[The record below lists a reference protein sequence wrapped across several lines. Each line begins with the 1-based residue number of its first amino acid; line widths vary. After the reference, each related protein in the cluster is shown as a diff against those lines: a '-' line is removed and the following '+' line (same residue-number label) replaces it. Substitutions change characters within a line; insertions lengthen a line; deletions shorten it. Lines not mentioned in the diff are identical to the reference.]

1 MKIVNYGSINLDH
14 VYQVDHI
21 VQPGE
26 TLLALDQNLFCGG
39 KGLNQS
45 IALAKAGADVCHA
58 GIVGEDGD
66 ILLDALRAAR
76 VDITHVRRAPG
87 ASAHTVIQVDKNG
100 QNCIIVFSG
109 ENMHPSEEDID
120 RILADFTAGD
130 AVLMQN
136 ELYNTPLMMRK
147 AAEKGMTIIF
157 NPSPVNREM
166 LSYPLDKVSWF
177 LLNEIEGEALTGE
190 TDPEKILDSLE
201 QKYPGS
207 SVVLTLGK
215 SGAWALDRGQRFF
228 QPAFEVKAV
237 DTTAAGDTFTGFFLA
252 GISGDLSIPD
262 ALRRAAFASSIAVSR
277 KGAADSIPTAE
288 EVSRADN
295 TEQPLFT
302 PPAPAFPDQ

>member
-26 TLLALDQNLFCGG
+26 TLLAQTQNLFCGG

-45 IALAKAGADVCHA
+45 IALAKAGAEVYHA
-58 GIVGEDGD
+58 GVVGEDGEM
-66 ILLDALRAAR
+66 LLDALRAAR
-76 VDITHVRRAPG
+76 VDIRHVRRAAG
-87 ASAHTVIQVDKNG
+87 ASAHTVIQVDRNG
-100 QNCIIVFSG
+100 QNSIIVFSG
-109 ENMHPSEEDID
+109 ENMHPSEADID
-120 RILADFTAGD
+120 RILDDFGPED

-147 AAEKGMTIIF
+147 AAEKGMTLIF
-157 NPSPVNREM
+157 NPSPVNQEM
-166 LSYPLDKVSWF
+166 LSYPLETVSWF

-190 TDPEKILDSLE
+190 TIPEKILDMLE
-201 QKYPGS
+201 SKYPNS

-215 SGAWALDRGQRFF
+215 SGAWAIDRGQRFF
-228 QPAFEVKAV
+228 QPAFNVMAV

-252 GISGDLSIPD
+252 AVGNGMPIPA

-277 KGAADSIPTAE
+277 KGAADSIPTAD
-288 EVSRADN
+288 EVSQA
-295 TEQPLFT
+295 E
-302 PPAPAFPDQ
+302 

>member
-26 TLLALDQNLFCGG
+26 TLLAADQNLFCGG

-45 IALAKAGADVCHA
+45 IALAKAGAEIFHA
-58 GIVGEDGD
+58 GVVGEDGD
-66 ILLDALRAAR
+66 ILLDALRAAK
-76 VDITHVRRAPG
+76 VDITHIRRAPG
-87 ASAHTVIQVDKNG
+87 ASAHTVIQVDRNG

-109 ENMHPSEEDID
+109 ENMRPSEADID
-120 RILADFTAGD
+120 RVLADFAPGD

-136 ELYNTPLMMRK
+136 ELFNTPLMMRK
-147 AAEKGMTIIF
+147 AAEKGLAIIF
-157 NPSPVNREM
+157 NPSPVSREM
-166 LSYPLDKVSWF
+166 LSYPLETVSWF

-190 TDPEKILDSLE
+190 TDPGRILDALA
-201 QKYPGS
+201 KKFPNG
-207 SVVLTLGK
+207 SVVLTLGAN
-215 SGAWALDRGQRFF
+215 GAWAMDRGQRFF
-228 QPAFEVKAV
+228 QPAFEVQAV

-252 GISGDLSIPD
+252 GISSGMPIPD

-288 EVSRADN
+288 EVSLA
-295 TEQPLFT
+295 E
-302 PPAPAFPDQ
+302 

>member
-26 TLLALDQNLFCGG
+26 TLLAADQNLFCGG

-45 IALAKAGADVCHA
+45 IALAKAGAEIFHA
-58 GIVGEDGD
+58 GVVGEDGD
-66 ILLDALRAAR
+66 ILLDALRAAG
-76 VDITHVRRAPG
+76 VDITHIRRVPG
-87 ASAHTVIQVDKNG
+87 ASAHTVIQVDRKG

-109 ENMHPSEEDID
+109 ENMRPSEADID
-120 RILADFTAGD
+120 RVLADFAPGD

-136 ELYNTPLMMRK
+136 ELFNTPLMMRK
-147 AAEKGMTIIF
+147 AAEKGLAIIF
-157 NPSPVNREM
+157 NPSPVSREM
-166 LSYPLDKVSWF
+166 LSYPLETVSWF

-190 TDPEKILDSLE
+190 TDPGRILDVLA
-201 QKYPGS
+201 KKFPNG
-207 SVVLTLGK
+207 SVVLTLGAN
-215 SGAWALDRGQRFF
+215 GAWAMDRGQRFF
-228 QPAFEVKAV
+228 QPAFEVQAV

-252 GISGDLSIPD
+252 GISSGMPIPD

-288 EVSRADN
+288 EVSLA
-295 TEQPLFT
+295 E
-302 PPAPAFPDQ
+302 

>member
-26 TLLALDQNLFCGG
+26 TLLAADQNLFCGG

-45 IALAKAGADVCHA
+45 IALAKAGAEVYHA
-58 GIVGEDGD
+58 GVVGEDGD
-66 ILLDALRAAR
+66 ILLGALRAAG

-87 ASAHTVIQVDKNG
+87 ASAHTVIQVDRNG

-109 ENMHPSEEDID
+109 ENMHPSEADID
-120 RILADFTAGD
+120 HILSDFSAGD

-157 NPSPVNREM
+157 NPSPVNQEM
-166 LSYPLDKVSWF
+166 LSYPLNTVSWF
-177 LLNEIEGEALTGE
+177 LLNEIEGGALTGE
-190 TDPEKILDSLE
+190 TDPGKILDSLAE
-201 QKYPGS
+201 KYPRS
-207 SVVLTLGK
+207 SVVLTRGK
-215 SGAWALDRGQRFF
+215 DGAWAMTGGQRFY

-252 GISGDLSIPD
+252 GIGSGMPIAD
-262 ALRRAAFASSIAVSR
+262 ALRRAAFAASIAVSR
-277 KGAADSIPTAE
+277 KGAADSIPTVE
-288 EVSRADN
+288 EISRA
-295 TEQPLFT
+295 E
-302 PPAPAFPDQ
+302 

>member
-26 TLLALDQNLFCGG
+26 TLLAAEQNLFCGG

-45 IALAKAGADVCHA
+45 IALAKAGAEVFHA
-58 GIVGEDGD
+58 GVVGEDGD
-66 ILLDALRAAR
+66 ILLDALRAAQ

-87 ASAHTVIQVDKNG
+87 ASAHTVIQVDRNG

-109 ENMHPSEEDID
+109 ENMHPSEADID
-120 RILADFTAGD
+120 RVLANFSSGD

-147 AAEKGMTIIF
+147 AADKGMTIIF
-157 NPSPVNREM
+157 NPSPVSREM
-166 LSYPLDKVSWF
+166 LSYPLEAVSWF

-190 TDPEKILDSLE
+190 KAPAAMLDSLE
-201 QKYPGS
+201 KKYPRS
-207 SVVLTLGK
+207 SVVLTLGRD
-215 SGAWALDRGQRFF
+215 GAWAMDRGRRYF

-252 GISGDLSIPD
+252 GICGGMAIPD
-262 ALRRAAFASSIAVSR
+262 ALRRAAFASSVAVSR

-288 EVSRADN
+288 EVSLA
-295 TEQPLFT
+295 E
-302 PPAPAFPDQ
+302 

>member
-26 TLLALDQNLFCGG
+26 TLLAADQNLFCGG

-45 IALAKAGADVCHA
+45 IALAKAGAEIFHA
-58 GIVGEDGD
+58 GVVGEDGD
-66 ILLDALRAAR
+66 ILLDALRAAK
-76 VDITHVRRAPG
+76 VDITHIRRAPG
-87 ASAHTVIQVDKNG
+87 ASAHTVIQVDRNG

-109 ENMHPSEEDID
+109 ENMRPSEADID
-120 RILADFTAGD
+120 RVLADFAPGD

-136 ELYNTPLMMRK
+136 ELFNTPLMMRK
-147 AAEKGMTIIF
+147 AAEKGLAIIF
-157 NPSPVNREM
+157 NPSPVSREM
-166 LSYPLDKVSWF
+166 LSYPLETVSWF

-190 TDPEKILDSLE
+190 TDPGRILDVLA
-201 QKYPGS
+201 KKFPNG
-207 SVVLTLGK
+207 SVVLTLGAN
-215 SGAWALDRGQRFF
+215 GAWAMNRGQRFF
-228 QPAFEVKAV
+228 QPAFEVQAV

-252 GISGDLSIPD
+252 GISSGMPIPD

-288 EVSRADN
+288 EVSLA
-295 TEQPLFT
+295 E
-302 PPAPAFPDQ
+302 

>member
-26 TLLALDQNLFCGG
+26 TLLAADQNLFCGG

-45 IALAKAGADVCHA
+45 IALAKAGAEVYHA
-58 GIVGEDGD
+58 GVVGEDGD
-66 ILLDALRAAR
+66 ILLGALRAAG

-87 ASAHTVIQVDKNG
+87 ASAHTVIQVDRNG

-109 ENMHPSEEDID
+109 ENMHPSEADID
-120 RILADFTAGD
+120 HILSDFSAGD

-157 NPSPVNREM
+157 NPSPVNQEM
-166 LSYPLDKVSWF
+166 LSYPLNTVSWF
-177 LLNEIEGEALTGE
+177 LLNEIEGGALTGE
-190 TDPEKILDSLE
+190 TDPGKILDSLAE
-201 QKYPGS
+201 KYPRS

-215 SGAWALDRGQRFF
+215 DGAWAMTGGQRFY

-252 GISGDLSIPD
+252 GVSGGMPVAD

-288 EVSRADN
+288 EVSRA
-295 TEQPLFT
+295 E
-302 PPAPAFPDQ
+302 

>member
-21 VQPGE
+21 LQPGE
-26 TLLALDQNLFCGG
+26 TLLAREQNLFCGG

-45 IALAKAGADVCHA
+45 IALAKAGAEVFHA
-58 GIVGEDGD
+58 GVVGEDGE
-66 ILLDALRAAR
+66 ILLNALRTAN
-76 VDITHVRRAPG
+76 VDIRHIRRAEG
-87 ASAHTVIQVDKNG
+87 ASAHTVIQVDRNG

-109 ENMHPSEEDID
+109 ENMHPSEADID
-120 RILADFTAGD
+120 RILEDFGPED

-147 AAEKGMTIIF
+147 AADKGMTIIF
-157 NPSPVNREM
+157 NPSPISQEM
-166 LSYPLDKVSWF
+166 LSYPLECVSWF

-190 TDPEKILDSLE
+190 TNPGKILDSLASRF
-201 QKYPGS
+201 PRS

-215 SGAWALDRGQRFF
+215 NGAWAMDQGQRFF
-228 QPAFEVKAV
+228 QPAFEIKAV

-252 GISGDLSIPD
+252 AVSSGMPISA
-262 ALRRAAFASSIAVSR
+262 ALRRSAFASSIAVSR

-288 EVSRADN
+288 EVSS
-295 TEQPLFT
+295 
-302 PPAPAFPDQ
+302 AFPDQ

>member
-1 MKIVNYGSINLDH
+1 MKIINYGSINLDH

-26 TLLALDQNLFCGG
+26 TLLARSQNLFCGG

-45 IALAKAGADVCHA
+45 IALAKAGANVYHA

-66 ILLDALRAAR
+66 ILLDSLRNAG
-76 VDITHVRRAPG
+76 VDLSHVRRAPG
-87 ASAHTVIQVDKNG
+87 ASAHTVIQVDENG
-100 QNCIIVFSG
+100 QNSIIVFSG
-109 ENMHPSEEDID
+109 ENMRPTEADID
-120 RILADFTAGD
+120 SILADFSPED

-136 ELYNTPLMMRK
+136 ELFNTPLMMKK

-157 NPSPVNREM
+157 NPSPVNQEM
-166 LSYPLDKVSWF
+166 LSYPLEAVSWF

-190 TDPEKILDSLE
+190 TDPEKILDGLAE
-201 QKYPGS
+201 KYPRS

-215 SGAWALDRGQRFF
+215 SGAWAMHEGRRCF

-252 GISGDLSIPD
+252 GISSGISIPD

-277 KGAADSIPTAE
+277 KGAADSIPTLE
-288 EVSRADN
+288 EVRGL
-295 TEQPLFT
+295 E
-302 PPAPAFPDQ
+302 

>member
-26 TLLALDQNLFCGG
+26 TLLAADQNLFCGG

-45 IALAKAGADVCHA
+45 IALAKAGAEIFHA
-58 GIVGEDGD
+58 GVVGEDGD
-66 ILLDALRAAR
+66 ILLDALRAAK
-76 VDITHVRRAPG
+76 VDITHIRRAPG
-87 ASAHTVIQVDKNG
+87 ASAHTVIQVDRNG

-109 ENMHPSEEDID
+109 ENMRPSEADID
-120 RILADFTAGD
+120 RVLADFAPGD

-136 ELYNTPLMMRK
+136 ELFNTPLMMRK
-147 AAEKGMTIIF
+147 AAEKGLAIIF
-157 NPSPVNREM
+157 NPSPVSREM
-166 LSYPLDKVSWF
+166 LSYPLETVSWF

-190 TDPEKILDSLE
+190 TDPGRILDVLA
-201 QKYPGS
+201 KKFPNG
-207 SVVLTLGK
+207 SVVLTLGAN
-215 SGAWALDRGQRFF
+215 GAWAMDRGQRFF
-228 QPAFEVKAV
+228 QPAFEVQAV

-252 GISGDLSIPD
+252 GISSGMPIPD

-288 EVSRADN
+288 EVSLA
-295 TEQPLFT
+295 E
-302 PPAPAFPDQ
+302 

>member
-26 TLLALDQNLFCGG
+26 TLLAADQNLFCGG

-45 IALAKAGADVCHA
+45 IALAKAGAKIYHA
-58 GIVGEDGD
+58 GVVGEDGD
-66 ILLDALRAAR
+66 ILLDALRAAK
-76 VDITHVRRAPG
+76 VDITHIRRAPG
-87 ASAHTVIQVDKNG
+87 ASAHTVIQVDRNG

-109 ENMHPSEEDID
+109 ENMRPSEADID
-120 RILADFTAGD
+120 RVLADFAPGD

-136 ELYNTPLMMRK
+136 ELFNTPLMMRK
-147 AAEKGMTIIF
+147 AAEKGLAIIF
-157 NPSPVNREM
+157 NPSPVSREM
-166 LSYPLDKVSWF
+166 LSYPLETVSWF

-190 TDPEKILDSLE
+190 TDPGRILDVLA
-201 QKYPGS
+201 KKFPNG
-207 SVVLTLGK
+207 SVVLTLGAN
-215 SGAWALDRGQRFF
+215 GAWAMDRGQRFF
-228 QPAFEVKAV
+228 QPAFEVQAV

-252 GISGDLSIPD
+252 GISSGMPIPD

-288 EVSRADN
+288 EVSLA
-295 TEQPLFT
+295 E
-302 PPAPAFPDQ
+302 

>member
-26 TLLALDQNLFCGG
+26 TLLAADQNLFCGG

-45 IALAKAGADVCHA
+45 IALAKAGAEIFHA
-58 GIVGEDGD
+58 GVVGEDGD
-66 ILLDALRAAR
+66 ILLDALRAAK
-76 VDITHVRRAPG
+76 VDITHIRRAPR
-87 ASAHTVIQVDKNG
+87 ASAHTVIQVDRKG

-109 ENMHPSEEDID
+109 ENMRPSEADID
-120 RILADFTAGD
+120 RVLADFAPGD

-136 ELYNTPLMMRK
+136 ELFNTPLMMRK
-147 AAEKGMTIIF
+147 AAEKGLAIIF
-157 NPSPVNREM
+157 NPSPVSREM
-166 LSYPLDKVSWF
+166 LSYPLETVSWF

-190 TDPEKILDSLE
+190 TDPGRILDALA
-201 QKYPGS
+201 KKFPNG
-207 SVVLTLGK
+207 SVVLTLGAN
-215 SGAWALDRGQRFF
+215 GAWAMDRGQRFF
-228 QPAFEVKAV
+228 QPAFEVQAV

-252 GISGDLSIPD
+252 GISSGMPIPD

-288 EVSRADN
+288 EISLA
-295 TEQPLFT
+295 E
-302 PPAPAFPDQ
+302 

>member
-21 VQPGE
+21 LQPGE
-26 TLLALDQNLFCGG
+26 TLLAREQNLFCGG

-45 IALAKAGADVCHA
+45 IALAKAGAEVFHA
-58 GIVGEDGD
+58 GVVGEDGE
-66 ILLDALRAAR
+66 ILLNALRTAN
-76 VDITHVRRAPG
+76 VDIRHIRRAEG
-87 ASAHTVIQVDKNG
+87 ASAHTVIQVDRNG

-109 ENMHPSEEDID
+109 ENMHPSEADID
-120 RILADFTAGD
+120 RILEDFGPED

-157 NPSPVNREM
+157 NPSPISQEM
-166 LSYPLDKVSWF
+166 LSYPLECVSWF

-190 TDPEKILDSLE
+190 TDPGKILDSLASRF
-201 QKYPGS
+201 PRS

-215 SGAWALDRGQRFF
+215 NGAWAMDQGQRFF
-228 QPAFEVKAV
+228 QPAFEIKAV
-237 DTTAAGDTFTGFFLA
+237 DTTAAGDTFTGFFLVA
-252 GISGDLSIPD
+252 VSSGMPISA

-288 EVSRADN
+288 EVSS
-295 TEQPLFT
+295 
-302 PPAPAFPDQ
+302 AFPDQ

>member
-26 TLLALDQNLFCGG
+26 TLLAADQNLFCGG

-45 IALAKAGADVCHA
+45 IALAKAGAEIFHTGV
-58 GIVGEDGD
+58 VGEDGD
-66 ILLDALRAAR
+66 ILLDALRAAK
-76 VDITHVRRAPG
+76 VDITHIRRAPG
-87 ASAHTVIQVDKNG
+87 ASAHTVIQVDRNG

-109 ENMHPSEEDID
+109 ENMRPSEADID
-120 RILADFTAGD
+120 RVLADFAPGD

-136 ELYNTPLMMRK
+136 ELFNTPLMMRK
-147 AAEKGMTIIF
+147 AAEKGLAIIF
-157 NPSPVNREM
+157 NPSPVSREM
-166 LSYPLDKVSWF
+166 LSYPLETVSWF

-190 TDPEKILDSLE
+190 TDPGRILDVLAK
-201 QKYPGS
+201 KYPNG
-207 SVVLTLGK
+207 SVVLTLGAN
-215 SGAWALDRGQRFF
+215 GAWAMDRGQRFF
-228 QPAFEVKAV
+228 QPAFEVQAV

-252 GISGDLSIPD
+252 GISNGMPIPD

-288 EVSRADN
+288 EISLA
-295 TEQPLFT
+295 E
-302 PPAPAFPDQ
+302 

>member
-1 MKIVNYGSINLDH
+1 MKIINYGSINLDH

-26 TLLALDQNLFCGG
+26 TLLARSQNLFCGG

-45 IALAKAGADVCHA
+45 IALAKAGANVYHA

-66 ILLDALRAAR
+66 ILLDSLRNAG
-76 VDITHVRRAPG
+76 VDLSHVRRAPG
-87 ASAHTVIQVDKNG
+87 ASAHTVIQVDENG
-100 QNCIIVFSG
+100 QNSIIVFSG
-109 ENMHPSEEDID
+109 ENMRLTEADID
-120 RILADFTAGD
+120 SILADFSPED

-136 ELYNTPLMMRK
+136 ELFNTPLMMKK

-157 NPSPVNREM
+157 NPSPVNQEM
-166 LSYPLDKVSWF
+166 LSYPLESVSWF

-190 TDPEKILDSLE
+190 TDPEKILDGLAE
-201 QKYPGS
+201 KYPRS

-215 SGAWALDRGQRFF
+215 SGAWAMHEGRRCF

-252 GISGDLSIPD
+252 GISSSISIPD
-262 ALRRAAFASSIAVSR
+262 ALRRAAFASSITVSR
-277 KGAADSIPTAE
+277 KGAADSIPTLE
-288 EVSRADN
+288 EVRGL
-295 TEQPLFT
+295 E
-302 PPAPAFPDQ
+302 

>member
-14 VYQVDHI
+14 VYRVDHI
-21 VQPGE
+21 LQPGE
-26 TLLALDQNLFCGG
+26 TLLAQEQSLFCGG

-45 IALAKAGADVCHA
+45 IALAKAGAEVFHA
-58 GIVGEDGD
+58 GVVGEDGE
-66 ILLDALRAAR
+66 ILLDALRAAN
-76 VDITHVRRAPG
+76 VDIRHIRRAEG
-87 ASAHTVIQVDKNG
+87 ASAHTVIQVDRNG

-109 ENMHPSEEDID
+109 ENMHPSEADID
-120 RILADFTAGD
+120 RILEDFGRED

-157 NPSPVNREM
+157 NPSPISREM
-166 LSYPLDKVSWF
+166 LSYPLECVSWF

-190 TDPEKILDSLE
+190 TDPEKILDGLASRF
-201 QKYPGS
+201 PRS
-207 SVVLTLGK
+207 SVVLTLGNN
-215 SGAWALDRGQRFF
+215 GAWAMDRGQRFF

-252 GISGDLSIPD
+252 GVSSGMPVPA
-262 ALRRAAFASSIAVSR
+262 ALRRAAFASSIAVNR

-288 EVSRADN
+288 EVTSSEGA
-295 TEQPLFT
+295 
-302 PPAPAFPDQ
+302 

>member
-21 VQPGE
+21 LQPGE
-26 TLLALDQNLFCGG
+26 TLLAREQSLFCGG

-45 IALAKAGADVCHA
+45 IALAKAGAEVFHA
-58 GIVGEDGD
+58 GVVGEDGD
-66 ILLDALRAAR
+66 VLLNALRAAN
-76 VDITHVRRAPG
+76 VDIRHIRRAEG
-87 ASAHTVIQVDKNG
+87 ASAHTVIQVDRNG

-109 ENMHPSEEDID
+109 ENMHPSEADID
-120 RILADFTAGD
+120 RILEHFDPED

-157 NPSPVNREM
+157 NPSPISREM
-166 LSYPLDKVSWF
+166 LSYPLECVSWF

-190 TDPEKILDSLE
+190 TDPEKILDGLASRF
-201 QKYPGS
+201 PRS

-215 SGAWALDRGQRFF
+215 NGAWAMDQEKRFF

-252 GISGDLSIPD
+252 GVSSGMPISA

-288 EVSRADN
+288 EVTSAEGD
-295 TEQPLFT
+295 
-302 PPAPAFPDQ
+302 

>member
-1 MKIVNYGSINLDH
+1 MKIINYGSINLDH

-26 TLLALDQNLFCGG
+26 TLLARSQNLFCGG

-45 IALAKAGADVCHA
+45 IALAKAGANVYHA

-66 ILLDALRAAR
+66 ILLDSLRNAG
-76 VDITHVRRAPG
+76 VDLSHVRRAPG
-87 ASAHTVIQVDKNG
+87 ASAHTVIQVDENG
-100 QNCIIVFSG
+100 QNSIIVFSG
-109 ENMHPSEEDID
+109 ENMRLTEADID
-120 RILADFTAGD
+120 SILADFSPED

-136 ELYNTPLMMRK
+136 ELFNTPLMMKK

-157 NPSPVNREM
+157 NPSPVNQEM
-166 LSYPLDKVSWF
+166 LSYPLESVSWF

-190 TDPEKILDSLE
+190 TDPEKILDGLAE
-201 QKYPGS
+201 KYPRS

-215 SGAWALDRGQRFF
+215 SGAWAMHEGRRCF

-252 GISGDLSIPD
+252 GISSGISIPD

-277 KGAADSIPTAE
+277 KGAADSIPTLE
-288 EVSRADN
+288 EVRGL
-295 TEQPLFT
+295 E
-302 PPAPAFPDQ
+302 

>member
-26 TLLALDQNLFCGG
+26 TLLAADQNLFCGG

-45 IALAKAGADVCHA
+45 IALAKAGAEVFHA
-58 GIVGEDGD
+58 GVVGEDGD
-66 ILLDALRAAR
+66 ILLDALRAAG
-76 VDITHVRRAPG
+76 VDISHVRRASG
-87 ASAHTVIQVDKNG
+87 ASAHTIIQVDRNG

-109 ENMHPSEEDID
+109 ENMHPSEADID
-120 RILADFTAGD
+120 RILADFSSDD

-136 ELYNTPLMMRK
+136 ELFNTPLMMRK
-147 AAEKGMTIIF
+147 AAEKGMIIIF

-166 LSYPLDKVSWF
+166 LSYPLESVGWF

-190 TDPEKILDSLE
+190 TDPEKILDSLGK
-201 QKYPGS
+201 KYPRS

-215 SGAWALDRGQRFF
+215 NGAWAMTRGQRFF

-237 DTTAAGDTFTGFFLA
+237 DTTAAGDTFTGFFIA
-252 GISGDLSIPD
+252 GVSGGMPIPD

-288 EVSRADN
+288 EVSSA
-295 TEQPLFT
+295 E
-302 PPAPAFPDQ
+302 

>member
-26 TLLALDQNLFCGG
+26 TLLAADQNLFCGG

-45 IALAKAGADVCHA
+45 IALAKAGAEIFHA
-58 GIVGEDGD
+58 GVVGEDGD
-66 ILLDALRAAR
+66 ILLDALRAAK
-76 VDITHVRRAPG
+76 VDITHIRRAPG
-87 ASAHTVIQVDKNG
+87 ASAHTVIQVDRKG

-109 ENMHPSEEDID
+109 ENMRPSEADID
-120 RILADFTAGD
+120 RVLADFAPGD

-136 ELYNTPLMMRK
+136 ELFNTPLMMRK
-147 AAEKGMTIIF
+147 AAEKGLAIIF
-157 NPSPVNREM
+157 NPSPVSREM
-166 LSYPLDKVSWF
+166 LSYPLETVSWF

-190 TDPEKILDSLE
+190 TDPGRILDVLA
-201 QKYPGS
+201 KKFPNG
-207 SVVLTLGK
+207 SVVLTLGAN
-215 SGAWALDRGQRFF
+215 GAWAMDRGQRFF
-228 QPAFEVKAV
+228 QPAFEVQAV

-252 GISGDLSIPD
+252 GISSGMPIPD

-288 EVSRADN
+288 EVSLA
-295 TEQPLFT
+295 E
-302 PPAPAFPDQ
+302 

>member
-21 VQPGE
+21 LQPGE
-26 TLLALDQNLFCGG
+26 TLLAREQNLFCGG

-45 IALAKAGADVCHA
+45 IALAKAGAEVFHA
-58 GIVGEDGD
+58 GVVGEDGE
-66 ILLDALRAAR
+66 ILLNALRTAN
-76 VDITHVRRAPG
+76 VDIRHIRRAEG
-87 ASAHTVIQVDKNG
+87 ASAHTVIQVDRNG

-109 ENMHPSEEDID
+109 ENMHPSEADID
-120 RILADFTAGD
+120 RILEDFGPED

-147 AAEKGMTIIF
+147 AADKGMTIIF
-157 NPSPVNREM
+157 NPSPISQEM
-166 LSYPLDKVSWF
+166 LSYPLECVSWF

-190 TDPEKILDSLE
+190 TDPGKILDSLASRF
-201 QKYPGS
+201 PRS

-215 SGAWALDRGQRFF
+215 NGAWAMYRGQRFF
-228 QPAFEVKAV
+228 QPAFEIKAV

-252 GISGDLSIPD
+252 AVSSGMPIPA

-288 EVSRADN
+288 EVSS
-295 TEQPLFT
+295 
-302 PPAPAFPDQ
+302 AFPDQ

>member
-21 VQPGE
+21 LQPGE
-26 TLLALDQNLFCGG
+26 TLLAQEQSLFCGG

-45 IALAKAGADVCHA
+45 IALAKAGAEVFHA
-58 GIVGEDGD
+58 GVVGEDGE
-66 ILLDALRAAR
+66 ILLNALRAAN
-76 VDITHVRRAPG
+76 VDIRHIRRAEG
-87 ASAHTVIQVDKNG
+87 ASAHTVIQVDRNG

-109 ENMHPSEEDID
+109 ENMHPSEADID
-120 RILADFTAGD
+120 RILEDFGPED

-157 NPSPVNREM
+157 NPSPISREM
-166 LSYPLDKVSWF
+166 LSYPLEFVSWF

-190 TDPEKILDSLE
+190 TDPEKILDGLSTRF
-201 QKYPGS
+201 PRS

-215 SGAWALDRGQRFF
+215 NGAWAMDREKRFF

-252 GISGDLSIPD
+252 GISSGMSIPA
-262 ALRRAAFASSIAVSR
+262 ALRRAAFASSIAVNR

-288 EVSRADN
+288 EVSS
-295 TEQPLFT
+295 
-302 PPAPAFPDQ
+302 AFPDQ

>member
-21 VQPGE
+21 LQPGE
-26 TLLALDQNLFCGG
+26 TLLAQEQSLFCGG

-45 IALAKAGADVCHA
+45 IALAKAGAEVFHA
-58 GIVGEDGD
+58 GVVGEDGEV
-66 ILLDALRAAR
+66 LLNALRAAN
-76 VDITHVRRAPG
+76 VDIRHIRRAEG
-87 ASAHTVIQVDKNG
+87 ASAHTVIQVDRNG

-109 ENMHPSEEDID
+109 ENMHPSEADID
-120 RILADFTAGD
+120 RILEHFDPED

-157 NPSPVNREM
+157 NPSPISREM
-166 LSYPLDKVSWF
+166 LSYPLEFVSWF

-190 TDPEKILDSLE
+190 TDPEKILDGLASRF
-201 QKYPGS
+201 PRS

-215 SGAWALDRGQRFF
+215 NGAWAMDQEKRFF

-252 GISGDLSIPD
+252 GVSSGMPISA

-288 EVSRADN
+288 EVSS
-295 TEQPLFT
+295 
-302 PPAPAFPDQ
+302 AFPDQ